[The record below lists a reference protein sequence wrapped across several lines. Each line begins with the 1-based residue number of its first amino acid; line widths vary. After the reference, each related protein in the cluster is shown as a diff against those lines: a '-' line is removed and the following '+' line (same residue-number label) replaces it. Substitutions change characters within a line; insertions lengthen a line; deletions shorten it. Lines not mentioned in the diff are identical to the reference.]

1 MHRFALL
8 HAAGLL
14 LLACA
19 GLSVAAESPPLQ
31 PFQADYQVLRNGKE
45 LGHATLT
52 LREAGNGNWEFSSQ
66 TKGTKGMASML
77 GLDVQEKST
86 FRWRDGLPEG
96 LRYRYSQQAAIKS
109 RERST
114 DFDWSTRQAVS
125 HDGSSTSTAPLQG
138 SAMDRN
144 LVTLAL
150 MAKLKTGAHDLAF
163 SVVDKDHVS
172 TQRYASGAREALPLP
187 AGTIEAVRVDRQ
199 RDDNKRTT
207 TSWFAPQRNWLPVQ
221 IEQVEK
227 NGETITMRLASAAH
241 G

>member
-1 MHRFALL
+1 MHRFLL
-8 HAAGLL
+8 PRPAGLL

-19 GLSVAAESPPLQ
+19 GLAGAAESPPLQ

-52 LREAGNGNWEFSSQ
+52 LREAGNGSWEFSSQ

-77 GLDVQEKST
+77 GLDVVEKST

-96 LRYRYSQQAAIKS
+96 LQYRYSQQAAIKS

-125 HDGSSTSTAPLQG
+125 HDGGNTSTASLQG
-138 SAMDRN
+138 TAMDRN
-144 LVTLAL
+144 LVTIAL
-150 MAKLKTGAHDLAF
+150 MAKLKTGAQDLAF
-163 SVVDKDHVS
+163 PVVDKDHVS
-172 TQRYASGAREALPLP
+172 TQRYASGAHEALPLP

-199 RDDNKRTT
+199 RDDSRRTT

-227 NGETITMRLASAAH
+227 NGETITMRLAASRN
-241 G
+241 